1 MKILLLSIDL
11 LGEIDVVGFTM
22 SLKSTDFYSVAS
34 QTLGRD
40 HPSITVYGLKG
51 PVEDLEDPSEEE
63 LASPTCHGLGY

>member
-51 PVEDLEDPSEEE
+51 PVEDPSEEE